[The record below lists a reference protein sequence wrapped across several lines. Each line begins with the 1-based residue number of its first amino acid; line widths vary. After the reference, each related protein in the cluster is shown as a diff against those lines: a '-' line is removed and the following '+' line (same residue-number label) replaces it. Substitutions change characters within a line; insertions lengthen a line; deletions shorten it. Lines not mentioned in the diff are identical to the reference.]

1 MEGVSTTARD
11 TIRIR
16 DLKIG
21 QKAEIVGYEGGY
33 SPYRTRLL
41 SMGLTRGERIELIKI
56 APMGDPVELR
66 VRGFNL
72 SLRKQEAS
80 VLILSPVER

>member
-1 MEGVSTTARD
+1 MEAVSSAARE

-16 DLKIG
+16 DLKVG
-21 QKAEIVGYEGGY
+21 QAARIVGYEGGY

-41 SMGLTRGERIELIKI
+41 SMGLTRGERIELIKV

-72 SLRKQEAS
+72 SLRKHEAS
-80 VLILSPVER
+80 VLILSAEE